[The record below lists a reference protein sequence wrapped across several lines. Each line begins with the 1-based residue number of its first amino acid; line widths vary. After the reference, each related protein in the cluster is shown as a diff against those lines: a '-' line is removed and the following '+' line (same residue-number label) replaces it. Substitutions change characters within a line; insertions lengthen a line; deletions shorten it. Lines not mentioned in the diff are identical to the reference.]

1 MGSEIR
7 PPETETRMVG
17 VILECRKLDNP
28 WIDHSWRPVQVL
40 PGVPDSK
47 PWTKLAE
54 GEGWAQFYAG
64 AAELVLYRHESETY
78 AYNIESA
85 QPAVWIFLRNSPDE
99 MGIELHG
106 ASVDPGEAHA
116 HNDTGDDIVDFVP
129 MPDAILAWVTDYV
142 RRHPP
147 TKEHY
152 KRKRDRA
159 DPEALARRTRLYE
172 SDPLRQMPEDE

>member
-1 MGSEIR
+1 MTDIL
-7 PPETETRMVG
+7 PPETEIRHVG
-17 VILECRKLDNP
+17 VILERRKLDNP
-28 WIDHSWRPVQVL
+28 WVDHSWRPVQVL
-40 PGVPDSK
+40 PSVPGVA
-47 PWTKLAE
+47 PWTKLSE
-54 GEGWAQFYAG
+54 GEGWEQFYAG
-64 AAELVLYRHESETY
+64 SAELALYRHESETY

-85 QPAVWIFLRNSPDE
+85 RPAVWVFLRRGSEAP
-99 MGIELHG
+99 GIALHG

-129 MPDAILAWVTDYV
+129 MPAAILDWMTDYV

-147 TKEHY
+147 TKEHF

-172 SDPLRQMPEDE
+172 SDPLRQVPEDE